1 MDRETDDERRPGGDA
16 TARVPIVGVGASA
29 GGIGALRAFFS
40 GVSPE
45 CRLAFVVVMHLH
57 PDKESALPDILG
69 RFNPLPTTLVDEDT
83 AVEAGHVYVIA
94 PKTLLTMREG
104 RLTTRRCAGTSGHR
118 SQIDNFLASLA
129 IDHEERAACVIL
141 SGTGSDGTLGLR
153 AIKEHGGLAVAQ
165 EGAEFDGM
173 MHSAVATGLVD
184 VVLPAEDIPRKLE
197 EYFLSLGDGQSA
209 DPEQGRR
216 DVLEQLERICA
227 LLRGRTGHDF
237 SNYKDSTVVR
247 RIQRRMQVLQIPSA
261 GAYADRLRGEPRE
274 LDLLFQDLLIG
285 VTSFFRDADA
295 FEALEANVI
304 APLVASRGADAPIR
318 VWVPGCS
325 TGEEAFSIA
334 MLLHEQAS
342 AAGKLPNF
350 QIFASDID
358 ERALEVGRSG
368 RYPAS
373 LAQEIPQAR
382 LNRYFVREDGTYR
395 VVGDLRESILFSL
408 HDLLRD
414 PPFSHLDLVSCRNLL
429 IYLNPDLQDRVIPLF
444 HYALREDGYLFL
456 GSSENVT
463 RHPRLFA
470 EIDNGGRIFQRRR
483 DVRPRLPE
491 FPLVPHARRR
501 GRPPP
506 DAQPETD
513 DSLRA
518 LAERQ
523 AFDRFGPAHV
533 VINRSGDVLHTS
545 AKTGKYLEMPAGA
558 PDNNLFAMA
567 RSGLR
572 AALRAMVRQ
581 AVDAGRLARQTG
593 IDVGTNGGRQ
603 VIDLSVEPLR
613 RPGRQDALYLVVF
626 RDVGGLQPEID
637 TPPDADDDSS
647 GLVRHLEAELR
658 ALRERLQTSNEEL
671 ESSNEELKSAN
682 EELSSVN
689 EELQS
694 SNEELETSKEELSS
708 MNEELQ
714 TVNAELNARVEQL
727 SRANSDILNL
737 LESTQ
742 IATVFLDRDLC
753 IKRFTPSAKDLFH
766 LVESDEGRPIAH
778 LRPRFAAD
786 TLQEDAEKVLRD
798 LEPVERVVKTAE
810 TGVLYAMRVL
820 PYRTLDREIAG
831 VVITFVDITRISI
844 AEAKVEALTHD
855 LRNRVESLET
865 LLDLVPVGIFF
876 AREDGGWRVSLNR
889 AAAHLL
895 GRNDT
900 ERTSQTLS
908 GDIEILLDGRPLDP
922 DAQPLLRSAR
932 TGEAVEGFEAQIAR
946 PDGSRRDV
954 IISSAPLRDEAG
966 NVRGAVAAMADI
978 TERKRSEQHQE
989 MLLHELQHRV
999 KNILATIAALA
1010 ARMLRS
1016 SDTMDQF
1023 AEGFTAR
1030 LQAMAR
1036 THELLSQGRWR
1047 GADLKEV
1054 VKLSLLPYRTS
1065 DLGNLTVEGP
1075 PAVLAPRDAAALGM
1089 ILHELASNAAKYGA
1103 LATNEGRVDVH
1114 WRLKGDAPEEVVTLT
1129 WKEHAPNPVPEP
1141 KRAGF
1146 GTKFVKR
1153 SSAYELAG
1161 KADLEI
1167 EADGA
1172 RCVIEFPLR
1181 RPGSQDLAQ
1190 DRAAHDEG

>member
-1 MDRETDDERRPGGDA
+1 MDRETAERRPGGQV
-16 TARVPIVGVGASA
+16 TRVPIVGVGASA
-29 GGIGALRAFFS
+29 GGIGALKAFFS

-45 CRLAFVVVMHLH
+45 CRFASVVVMHLH
-57 PDKESALPDILG
+57 PDKESALPEILG
-69 RFNPLPTTLVDEDT
+69 RFSPLPTTLVEGDT

-94 PKTLLTMREG
+94 PKTLLTMRDG
-104 RLTTRRCAGTSGHR
+104 RLVTERSAGAVGHR
-118 SQIDNFLASLA
+118 SPIDNFLASLA

-153 AIKEHGGLAVAQ
+153 AIKEHGGLAIAQ

-184 VVLPAEDIPRKLE
+184 VVLPAEEVPRKLE
-197 EYFLSLGDGQSA
+197 EYFQALGDGEAA

-216 DVLEQLERICA
+216 DVLGQLEQICA

-247 RIQRRMQVLQIPSA
+247 RIQRRMQVLQIRSA
-261 GAYADRLRGEPRE
+261 GDYADRLRAEPRE

-285 VTSFFRDADA
+285 VTSFFRDPDA
-295 FEALEANVI
+295 FEALEAHVI
-304 APLVASRGADAPIR
+304 APFVASRGADKPIR

-334 MLLHEQAS
+334 ILLHEQAT

-358 ERALEVGRSG
+358 ERALEVGRTG

-373 LAQEIPQAR
+373 LAQDIPQAR
-382 LNRYFVREDGTYR
+382 LDRYFVREDGTYR
-395 VVGDLRESILFSL
+395 IVTDLRETILFSL

-414 PPFSHLDLVSCRNLL
+414 PPFSRLDLVSCRNLL

-444 HYALREDGYLFL
+444 HYALREEGYLFL
-456 GSSENVT
+456 GSSENAT
-463 RHPRLFA
+463 RQPRLFT
-470 EIDNGGRIFQRRR
+470 EIDKASRIFQRRR

-501 GRPPP
+501 VRPAP
-506 DAQPETD
+506 DAQHKAE

-523 AFDRFGPAHV
+523 VFDRFGPAHV
-533 VINRSGDVLHTS
+533 VINRGGDVLYTS
-545 AKTGKYLEMPAGA
+545 AATGKYLEMPAGA

-567 RSGLR
+567 RAGLR
-572 AALRAMVRQ
+572 TALRAMVHQ

-603 VIDLSVEPLR
+603 MIDLSVEPLR
-613 RPGRQDALYLVVF
+613 RPARQDALYLVVF
-626 RDVGGLQPEID
+626 RDVGALQPE
-637 TPPDADDDSS
+637 TEPPPVTSNDATS

-658 ALRERLQTSNEEL
+658 ALRERLQTSTEEL

-714 TVNAELNARVEQL
+714 TVNAELNARVEEL
-727 SRANSDILNL
+727 SRANSDIVNL

-753 IKRFTPSAKDLFH
+753 IKRFTPSAKELFH

-778 LRPRFAAD
+778 LRPRFATD
-786 TLQEDAEKVLRD
+786 TLQEDAAKVLRD
-798 LEPVERVVKTAE
+798 LQPVERVVESAE

-855 LRNRVESLET
+855 LRDRVESLET
-865 LLDLVPVGIFF
+865 LLELVPVGIFF
-876 AREDGGWRVSLNR
+876 AREDGDWRVSLNR

-895 GRNDT
+895 GRNEA
-900 ERTSQTLS
+900 ERTSQELT
-908 GDIEILLDGRPLDP
+908 GDIAILLDGRPLDP
-922 DAQPLLRSAR
+922 DAQPLVRSAR
-932 TGEAVEGFEAQIAR
+932 QGEAVQGFEAQIER
-946 PDGSRRDV
+946 PDGSRCDV
-954 IISSAPLRDEAG
+954 IISSAPLRDGDG

-978 TERKRSEQHQE
+978 SERKRFEQQQE

-999 KNILATIAALA
+999 KNILATIAALV

-1036 THELLSQGRWR
+1036 THELLSQGRWQ
-1047 GADLKEV
+1047 GSDLKEV
-1054 VKLSLLPYRTS
+1054 VKLALLPYRTS
-1065 DLGNLTVEGP
+1065 NLENLTVEGP
-1075 PAVLAPRDAAALGM
+1075 LVVLAPRDAAALGM

-1103 LATNEGRVDVH
+1103 LATNEGRVDVR
-1114 WRLKGDAPEEVVTLT
+1114 WRLQGDAPEEVVTLV
-1129 WKEHAPNPVPEP
+1129 WKEHTGRPLLPP
-1141 KRAGF
+1141 KREGF
-1146 GTKFVKR
+1146 GTRFVKR
-1153 SSAYELAG
+1153 SSVYELSG
-1161 KADLEI
+1161 RADLEI
-1167 EADGA
+1167 ETDGA

-1181 RPGSQDLAQ
+1181 RPGLQDPAQNLAAS
-1190 DRAAHDEG
+1190 DDE